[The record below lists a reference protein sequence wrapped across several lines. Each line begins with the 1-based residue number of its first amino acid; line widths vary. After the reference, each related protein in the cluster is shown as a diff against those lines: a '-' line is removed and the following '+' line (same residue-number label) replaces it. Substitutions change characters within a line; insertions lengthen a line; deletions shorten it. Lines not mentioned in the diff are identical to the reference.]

1 MLLGFA
7 GYQDSEHPVHQTIAA
22 PHPGDPLQVRMG
34 VDRLEFLTDNGMVVG
49 QLARNF
55 TVPAGAGGVCA
66 AVMVIVS
73 WNAERSEPEYRQNLR
88 SNAWEVVVPEF
99 VFE

>member
-1 MLLGFA
+1 
-7 GYQDSEHPVHQTIAA
+7 
-22 PHPGDPLQVRMG
+22 
-34 VDRLEFLTDNGMVVG
+34 
-49 QLARNF
+49 
-55 TVPAGAGGVCA
+55 
-66 AVMVIVS
+66 MVIVS